1 MTKYISCRRSAG
13 FATLAAI
20 LAILC
25 VPLPA
30 RALTAPSPA
39 VPGRPGYYTQAV
51 CSDEGE
57 PSGAEYWL
65 SEPEFVGGYPVGVG
79 HLDTCESGGALTLRD
94 EAKYDAESGS
104 GPSYVYEAPP
114 GMLIAGGVA
123 KLSMTSPGGKV
134 ALEAPR
140 QSPNPTLTLA
150 SCDSSC
156 TGVHNA
162 TVSIPD
168 IEWWLLWAKAMC
180 EPASGHS
187 TCTAEGVNA
196 EMNIDSAMILLHT
209 EAAPKAIGL
218 TGSLTESP
226 VSGTASVVFTAKES
240 EGPGIYRVSVEIDG
254 DTVWAQ
260 TPETSF
266 GQCVA
271 HGTYEN
277 ALVFRNAVP
286 CKDEVP
292 VRAEIPTGA
301 VPDGPHLVEVAVED
315 AAGDRSVVFD
325 KTITFANHPGSGTPT
340 TTVPIA
346 MTASSTEPPE
356 RGPCNGTP
364 CDEAAKLA
372 ATADEAKTFTR
383 ALDRSTATLTG
394 HLTSPT
400 GAPIKDAQVKLLQ
413 QVNGSTAVTQ
423 LASTTTTA
431 SGSWSIKAP
440 AGPSRLLQVAFYS
453 HTLDTTPAS
462 TLDFHENVQGAM
474 SMHAPHR
481 AQLGRTVVFTGQLA
495 GGYVPAGGES
505 VQIEIF
511 YGGRWRTIEVL
522 PTDGKGRWAYKY
534 VFSLGAG
541 ASYRFR
547 AVTVPNGA
555 YPFMSAASESVRV
568 LVRS

>member
-1 MTKYISCRRSAG
+1 MTKCISWRRAAG
-13 FATLAAI
+13 FPTLAAI
-20 LAILC
+20 SAMLLC

-65 SEPEFVGGYPVGVG
+65 SEPEFSGGYPVGVG

-94 EAKYDAESGS
+94 EAKYDAEPGS

-168 IEWWLLWAKAMC
+168 TAWWLLWAKALC
-180 EPASGHS
+180 EPASGQS
-187 TCTAEGVNA
+187 TCTAGSVNA

-209 EAAPKAIGL
+209 EATPEAIGL
-218 TGSLTESP
+218 KGSLTESP
-226 VSGTASVVFTAKES
+226 VSGTASVSFTAKES
-240 EGPGIYRVSVEIDG
+240 KGPGIYRVSVQIDG
-254 DTVWAQ
+254 STVWAQ

-277 ALVFRNAVP
+277 VLVFRNAVP
-286 CKDEVP
+286 CKEEVP
-292 VRAEIPTGA
+292 VRVEIPTGTL
-301 VPDGPHLVEVAVED
+301 PDGPHLVEVAVED

-325 KTITFANHPGSGTPT
+325 KTITFANHPGSGTPAT
-340 TTVPIA
+340 TIPTVTTV
-346 MTASSTEPPE
+346 SSTAPPE
-356 RGPCNGTP
+356 RGPCNGDP
-364 CDEAAKLA
+364 CDEAAKLL
-372 ATADEAKTFTR
+372 ATGPPAVFTR
-383 ALDRSTATLTG
+383 ALGHSAITLTG
-394 HLTSPT
+394 HLISPT

-413 QVNGSTAVTQ
+413 QINGSAAASQIASVTTR
-423 LASTTTTA
+423 AD
-431 SGSWSIKAP
+431 GSWSFKVP

-453 HTLDTTPAS
+453 HTLDTVAAS
-462 TLDFHENVQGAM
+462 ILHFHEQVKA
-474 SMHAPHR
+474 SVSLRAPKR
-481 AQLGRTVVFTGQLA
+481 VRNGQAFDFTGQLA
-495 GGYVPAGGES
+495 GGYIPPGGES
-505 VQIEIF
+505 IQMEL
-511 YGGRWRTIEVL
+511 YWDGRWRTIEVL
-522 PTDGKGRWAYKY
+522 PTSSRGAWRYRY
-534 VFSLGAG
+534 VFTAEPGT
-541 ASYRFR
+541 YKFR
-547 AVTVPNGA
+547 AAALPNAG
-555 YPFMSAASESVRV
+555 YPFTSYHSRDVSIIVR
-568 LVRS
+568 R

>member
-1 MTKYISCRRSAG
+1 MTKRISWRRTAG
-13 FATLAAI
+13 LATLAATS
-20 LAILC
+20 AMLC
-25 VPLPA
+25 LPLPA

-65 SEPEFVGGYPVGVG
+65 SEPEFGGGYPVGLG
-79 HLDTCESGGALTLRD
+79 HLNTCASSGAMTLRD
-94 EAKYDAESGS
+94 EAKYDAEPGS

-114 GMLIAGGVA
+114 GILIAGGVA

-168 IEWWLLWAKAMC
+168 TEWWLLWAKAMC
-180 EPASGHS
+180 EPASGQS
-187 TCTAEGVNA
+187 TCTAGGVNA
-196 EMNIDSAMILLHT
+196 EMSIDSAMILLHT
-209 EAAPKAIGL
+209 EATPEAIGL

-226 VSGTASVVFTAKES
+226 VSGTASASFTAKES
-240 EGPGIYRVSVEIDG
+240 KGPGIYRVSVQIDG
-254 DTVWAQ
+254 STVWAQ

-286 CKDEVP
+286 CKEEVP
-292 VRAEIPTGA
+292 VRVEIPTGT

-325 KTITFANHPGSGTPT
+325 KMLTFANHPGSGTPPL
-340 TTVPIA
+340 TVPIA
-346 MTASSTEPPE
+346 TTTSSTAPPE
-356 RGPCNGTP
+356 RGSCNGTP
-364 CDEAAKLA
+364 CDEAAKLTA
-372 ATADEAKTFTR
+372 AAGEPMTITR
-383 ALDRSTATLTG
+383 ALGHTPVTLKG
-394 HLTSPT
+394 RLTSPT
-400 GAPIKDAQVKLLQ
+400 GAPIKDAQVKVVQ
-413 QVNGSTAVTQ
+413 QIVGSAAVTQ
-423 LASTTTTA
+423 IASTTTGA
-431 SGSWSIKAP
+431 DGSWSLNVP
-440 AGPSRLLQVAFYS
+440 AGASRLMQVAFYS
-453 HTLDTTPAS
+453 HTLDTIPAS
-462 TLDFHENVQGAM
+462 ILAFHENVQGAV
-474 SMHAPHR
+474 SMRVPHR
-481 AQLGRTVVFTGQLA
+481 ARIGRAVVFTGQLA

-505 VQIEIF
+505 VQMEIF

-522 PTDGKGRWAYKY
+522 PTNSAGRWSYKY
-534 VFSLGAG
+534 VFTLGVG

-555 YPFMSAASESVRV
+555 YPFVSSHSKPVRV
-568 LVRS
+568 MVQR